1 MNFRE
6 LAEDLGLEED
16 EFLELLELF
25 IETSMF
31 DLNKLRST
39 IKEGNAEGA
48 VA

>member
-25 IETSMF
+25 METSMS
-31 DLNKLRST
+31 DLNKLQST
-39 IKEGNAEGA
+39 IKKGNAEGS